1 MNNSLEPEPS
11 KNVEVEVE
19 ENATDKAEVEKNSTE
34 NASGEIKKKKRK
46 RFLFFDL
53 PSILKKDSP
62 HDESDMLISS
72 LGLLLLI
79 FGVLIISQKFEIH
92 ESLFLGT
99 AVFALLYGLFSSLD
113 GGWIKNLFL
122 RLLFPIT
129 AAIVFTLLGLKV
141 DLQDWNNALSLFAL
155 SFTFF
160 FLPDKKYS
168 EKLNKKN
175 ERLLRTSLKSK
186 IRVNDSLKDRL
197 METRK
202 RLSETQRKNSE
213 MRILYR
219 DSLRELRE
227 KYQEQAE
234 LKIDKRL
241 NEKNVENEKIKIE
254 NKKLEREN
262 SILNKEI
269 FALRNELNELKYP
282 EGD

>member
-1 MNNSLEPEPS
+1 MSDSLEPRESKPS
-11 KNVEVEVE
+11 ENTRVDAEGNPIEIVFE
-19 ENATDKAEVEKNSTE
+19 ET
-34 NASGEIKKKKRK
+34 KKKKKK

-79 FGVLIISQKFEIH
+79 FGFLIISQKFEIH

-129 AAIVFTLLGLKV
+129 AGIVFTLLNLKV

-168 EKLNKKN
+168 EKLNKRN
-175 ERLLRTSLKSK
+175 ERSLRTSLKARTR
-186 IRVNDSLKDRL
+186 INESLKERL
-197 METRK
+197 TETRK
-202 RLSETQRKNSE
+202 RLSEAQRKNSE
-213 MRILYR
+213 MRNLYR
-219 DSLRELRE
+219 DNLNELRV
-227 KYQEQAE
+227 KYREQFE
-234 LKIDKRL
+234 LHVDKRL
-241 NEKNVENEKIKIE
+241 SEKNEENQKMKNE
-254 NKKLEREN
+254 NRNLEQQI
-262 SILNKEI
+262 STLNGEI
-269 FALRNELNELKYP
+269 FALKNELNELKYP